1 MLKKLLTAASA
12 CLLAF
17 SVQATQFKA
26 GEDYQILDLPKT
38 QTPSITEFFSFYCP
52 HCYRS
57 QELMG
62 NLKKQLPSNVP
73 FNKNH
78 VSFMGGNMGKG
89 LSKAYASAVMLSF
102 EEKAVPA
109 IFKRIHDQ
117 QKPPRNESEIRQIF
131 IDEGMDADKFDGTY
145 NSFAVNA
152 MANRF
157 DAEFQKSGLTGVP
170 AVIVNG
176 RYHVTPK
183 TIKTPEDYYRLVNF
197 LLTQ

>member
-1 MLKKLLTAASA
+1 MLKKILTTATA

-17 SVQATQFKA
+17 SVQAAQFKA
-26 GEDYQILDLPKT
+26 GEDYQVLDLPKT
-38 QTPSITEFFSFYCP
+38 EKPSITEFFSFYCP

-62 NLKKQLPSNVP
+62 DLKKQIPSQVP

-89 LSKAYASAVMLSF
+89 LSKAYATAVMLGVDD
-102 EEKAVPA
+102 KMPAA

-117 QKPPRNESEIRQIF
+117 QKPPKTELEIRQIF
-131 IDEGMDADKFDGTY
+131 IDEGVDAGKFDGTF

-157 DAEFQKSGLTGVP
+157 DKAFQASGLTGVP

-176 RYHVTPK
+176 IYHVTPK